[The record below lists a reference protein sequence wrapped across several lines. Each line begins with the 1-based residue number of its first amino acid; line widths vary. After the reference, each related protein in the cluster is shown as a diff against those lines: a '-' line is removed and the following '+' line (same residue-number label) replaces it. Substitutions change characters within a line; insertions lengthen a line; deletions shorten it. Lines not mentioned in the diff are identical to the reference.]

1 MAFEIEDEAKDE
13 KALFDAVEFWSSLPS
28 EHPSGAKD
36 LRFAHRQAQN
46 REGKTINFYEIV
58 CESKKERFCFG
69 QRSEG
74 GRLFPKGWE
83 PVYQGDEHDSS
94 DEQPRTRPEM
104 VPRQQASP
112 ASAAVPSKSAGAMT
126 KEQRLTAQIRELFES
141 LGVNNAGLEKATTMK
156 ALNMRSGKI
165 LQELAYTEQLDLY
178 EYLVQQSKA
187 GQRKVA

>member
-13 KALFDAVEFWSSLPS
+13 KSLFDAVEFWSSLPS

-74 GRLFPKGWE
+74 GGLFPKGWE
-83 PVYQGDEHDSS
+83 PVYQAEEGQTRT
-94 DEQPRTRPEM
+94 QPQS
-104 VPRQQASP
+104 VPRQQQASP
-112 ASAAVPSKSAGAMT
+112 AASTSVKSKSGEMT
-126 KEQRLTAQIRELFES
+126 KEQKLSAQIRELFES
-141 LGVNNAGLEKATTMK
+141 LGINNAGLEKATTMK
-156 ALNMRSGKI
+156 ALNMRSGKV

-178 EYLVQQSKA
+178 EYLLQQSKS
-187 GQRKVA
+187 QRKAA